1 VWIWPLR
8 GRLRSARDDRK
19 RLCDELGTFADI
31 RRQLDGYE
39 AARGRFRERVEV
51 LEKLMAA
58 DKAAEVVAPEGA
70 VEAPST
76 PPSSPPR
83 RKAAR
88 KVRPL
93 AANIPVLSTS

>member
-1 VWIWPLR
+1 
-8 GRLRSARDDRK
+8 
-19 RLCDELGTFADI
+19 
-31 RRQLDGYE
+31 
-39 AARGRFRERVEV
+39 
-51 LEKLMAA
+51 MAA
-58 DKAAEVVAPEGA
+58 DKAAEVVGPEGA
-70 VEAPST
+70 VEAPTT